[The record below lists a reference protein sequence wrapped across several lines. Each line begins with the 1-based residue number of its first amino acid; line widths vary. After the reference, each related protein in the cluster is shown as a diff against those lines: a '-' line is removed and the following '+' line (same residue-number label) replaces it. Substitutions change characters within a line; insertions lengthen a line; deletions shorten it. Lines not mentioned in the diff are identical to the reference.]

1 MFETLAFYFFAALTL
16 GMAFVVVTTTNIL
29 YAMTS
34 LATAMVFVS
43 AFFFLLDAEFL
54 GVVQILVYVGAV
66 VVMYAFGM
74 MFLNASQEV
83 QERAHAPKI
92 PALLVMVLAVVLVA
106 LLGAPF
112 IAQYA
117 YTLQESLSPS
127 VDTSN
132 TKLIGYVLFSKY
144 LVAFEVGAFMLLVA
158 LVGAIASAL
167 KKSPKKES

>member
-1 MFETLAFYFFAALTL
+1 MLETLAFYFFAALTL

-34 LATAMVFVS
+34 LAAAMVFVS

-74 MFLNASQEV
+74 LFLNASKEV
-83 QERAHAPKI
+83 QERKHAPKI
-92 PALLVMVLAVVLVA
+92 PALLAIALALVLVA

-112 IAQYA
+112 ISHYA
-117 YTLQESLSPS
+117 HSLQESLNP
-127 VDTSN
+127 DLNTSN
-132 TKLIGYVLFSKY
+132 TKLVGYVLFTKY

-158 LVGAIASAL
+158 LVGAMASAL
-167 KKSPKKES
+167 KKSPTKDH